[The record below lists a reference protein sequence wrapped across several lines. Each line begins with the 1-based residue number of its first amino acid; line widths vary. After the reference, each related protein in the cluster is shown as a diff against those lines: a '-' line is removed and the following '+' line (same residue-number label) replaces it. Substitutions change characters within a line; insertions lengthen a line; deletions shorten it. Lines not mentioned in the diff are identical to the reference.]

1 MNRGLS
7 VSGVVNV
14 DVVISPIA
22 AAYKNFG
29 IPVFITDEE
38 IIDIGE
44 RVRFYRNIDEVIEE
58 FGGSGPAYDAA
69 VLHFSQLPRPD
80 ALYIGRWARTPSKA
94 VLHGGVLDVAD
105 LDMATWTTITTGSMT
120 ITVDG
125 TLKTLT
131 GLNFSTATNLN
142 QVATII
148 QAGST
153 GFTVRWDA
161 AYERFDFISTTTG
174 TSSTIGYGA
183 AAGSGTDISSKA
195 KLRSGQANA
204 PVNGVIAE
212 TALAAVQAASDRS
225 GDWYAVAITAATMPT
240 DNDLVDISA
249 YIEGTERNRL
259 HIITTQSSS
268 TLDPLSALDI
278 GSRLK
283 TLKYMR
289 SYVQYSSTHKFA
301 AVSAFARAATVDFSS
316 NRSTIT
322 LKFKQLPGVGVDIL
336 TETQNK
342 VLRSKNVNVFVQ
354 YDNDTAILQEGVMSN
369 GFFFDEVHSSDWFA
383 NALQTNVWNVLY
395 QSQTKVPQTD
405 EGIHQLVAA
414 CEETSEAAVYNG
426 FLSPG
431 TWRGGQIGIL
441 MPGMTLSRGYYVYAP
456 PLASQLQAD
465 REARKAPTIF
475 IAAKMAGA
483 VHFANVIVSLNR

>member
-14 DVVISPIA
+14 DVLISPLA

-29 IPVFITDEE
+29 IPVLVSDEE
-38 IIDIGE
+38 VIDVGE

-94 VLHGGVLDVAD
+94 ILHGGVLDVAD
-105 LDMATWTTITTGSMT
+105 LDMATWTSITTGSMT

-131 GLNFSTATNLN
+131 SLNFSTATNLN

-161 AYERFDFISTTTG
+161 AYERFDIISNSTG
-174 TSSTIGYGA
+174 TSSTISYGA

-195 KLRSGQANA
+195 KLRTGQANA
-204 PVNGVIAE
+204 PINGVVAE
-212 TALAAVQAASDRS
+212 TALAAVQAVADRS
-225 GDWYAVAITAATMPT
+225 GDWYAVAITAATMPS

-259 HIITTQSSS
+259 HIITTQASAA
-268 TLDPLSALDI
+268 LDPLSALDI

-283 TLKYMR
+283 ALKYMR

-301 AVSAFARAATVDFSS
+301 AVSAFARAATVDFES

-336 TETQNK
+336 TETQSK
-342 VLRSKNVNVFVQ
+342 VLKSKNINVFVQ
-354 YDNDTAILQEGVMSN
+354 YDNGSAILQEGVMSN
-369 GFFFDEVHSSDWFA
+369 GFWFDEVHGGDWLA
-383 NALQTNVWNVLY
+383 NALQTDEWNVLY
-395 QSQTKVPQTD
+395 QSQTKIPQTD
-405 EGIHQLVAA
+405 EGIHQLVASA
-414 CEETSEAAVYNG
+414 EGVCERAVNNG
-426 FLSPG
+426 FLASG
-431 TWRGGQIGIL
+431 TWTGGQIGIL
-441 MPGMTLSRGYYVYAP
+441 LPGMTLSRGYYVYAP
-456 PLASQLQAD
+456 PVASQAPAD
-465 REARKAPTIF
+465 REARKAPTIQ
-475 IAAKMAGA
+475 IACKLAGA
-483 VHFANVIVSLNR
+483 VHFANLVVSLNR